1 MAIQTF
7 FVQDGLN
14 VNNFII
20 ANTTQ
25 LKVGTNTFVN
35 STVIRIGNAV
45 GFALGANGD
54 SLGSNGFYLT
64 SNGTTVFWSAVTGG
78 STNTAATYTW
88 TNTHIFQANVTI
100 DTTAGL
106 IANGSIGSNGLFLAS
121 NGSTVYWTA
130 PTASAASGG
139 PNTAVQF
146 ANSTAIAGNGNFTY
160 NYVTNQLKVGT
171 GGFAFD
177 NDSIV
182 VVQSSSTNGYVEI
195 AIQNANTG
203 NNSSSDLISYAD
215 TANDTQDFVD
225 LGINGSNYNQ
235 AAFSIVGAKDGY
247 LYTSNGHLAIGTA
260 QNKEVRIHAGG
271 TTANNEILS
280 INATAV
286 QVTNNI
292 ALWANGASGANGS
305 VLTSNG
311 TGISWSPVATITWAA
326 SAGQTWF

>member
-54 SLGSNGFYLT
+54 SLGSNGFYLA

-88 TNTHIFQANVTI
+88 TNTHTFNSNVTI
-100 DTTAGL
+100 ATTAGL

-130 PTASAASGG
+130 PTASAAAGG
-139 PNTAVQF
+139 PNTAIQY
-146 ANSTAIAGNGNFTY
+146 ANGTAIAGNGSFTY
-160 NYVTNQLKVGT
+160 DYVSGKFKVGS
-171 GGFAFD
+171 GGFSFANNAVVESHGNL
-177 NDSIV
+177 NDFLEH
-182 VVQSSSTNGYVEI
+182 N
-195 AIQNANTG
+195 AQNANTG
-203 NNSSSDLISYAD
+203 DTASSDWVATAD
-215 TANDTQDFVD
+215 TGNNTIDYIDM
-225 LGINGSNYNQ
+225 GINGSGYNQ
-235 AAFSIVGAKDGY
+235 ASFSIIGAKDGY
-247 LYTSNGHLAIGTA
+247 LYTSNGHLSIGTA